1 MVIEAVLQARNIQRK
16 EAHAIGAAWSRLKA
30 IWSREPQMGRSKVGL
45 DLLKSACPEL
55 VRAHPVEPLIG
66 HGLVKKNSAL
76 KEEKLDCLKLF
87 KMPVHESFA
96 GVPWEALVK
105 APPREY
111 WEHNGVCQ
119 CGKRT
124 YLFGQCPNCLQ
135 QESLDR
141 AEEVL
146 KGLES
151 KEQEVVPPGEGEV
164 SVESKY

>member
-1 MVIEAVLQARNIQRK
+1 
-16 EAHAIGAAWSRLKA
+16 
-30 IWSREPQMGRSKVGL
+30 MGRSKVGL

-96 GVPWEALVK
+96 GVPWEALAK